1 MAQENARKKQKKT
14 RTKKYRKPVNW
25 LILLIIMTVFQL
37 VCAAQINMNSPDIP
51 LSIHGAGAP
60 CAESAVCSGTSTWV
74 SSSSA

>member
-51 LSIHGAGAP
+51 LTTLYIVFGAYIAIEW
-60 CAESAVCSGTSTWV
+60 AYFI
-74 SSSSA
+74 